1 MTDQQKIEQAEVEG
15 QRLRANEDAEAT
27 TEDDPEVE
35 GQMARRANEDAQ
47 ATTDDHPEVEG
58 QLPRR

>member
-27 TEDDPEVE
+27 TDDDPEVE
-35 GQMARRANEDAQ
+35 GQAGRRANEDAD
-47 ATTDDHPEVEG
+47 ATTDDAAEVEG
-58 QLPRR
+58 QQRQR